1 MTKILR
7 AARYLRVSKAEQDPA
22 LQDDE
27 TAELIAKRGWKLL
40 DTYIDHGVSGSREKR
55 PQLDRLLLD
64 VRRRRVDVV
73 LVWKADRL
81 FRSLKA
87 MVTTLDEWAALGVGF
102 VSATEVFDS
111 TTPQGKLL
119 LHVTSAFAEFE
130 RNLIIE
136 RTKAGIAAARRRG
149 THVGRPRARLDHDRL
164 RELRAEG
171 LSVRKIATTLGIGVS
186 TFTEMCG
193 LAPSRV
199 LGQLSYGAGGWESAA
214 IRMLSAS

>member
-1 MTKILR
+1 MADALR
-7 AARYLRVSKAEQDPA
+7 AARYLRVSKADQDPA

-27 TAELIAKRGWKLL
+27 TAELIAKRGWKLT
-40 DTYIDHGVSGSREKR
+40 DTYTDHGVSGSRERR
-55 PQLDRLLLD
+55 PELDRLLRD
-64 VRRRRVDVV
+64 VRRRRIDVV

-119 LHVTSAFAEFE
+119 LHLTSAFAEFV

-164 RELRAEG
+164 QELRAEG

-186 TFTEMCG
+186 TVQRRLLAVNTEV
-193 LAPSRV
+193 AT
-199 LGQLSYGAGGWESAA
+199 
-214 IRMLSAS
+214 

>member
-1 MTKILR
+1 MAELLR
-7 AARYLRVSKAEQDPA
+7 AARYLRVSKADQDPA

-27 TAELIAKRGWKLL
+27 TAELIAKRGWKLA
-40 DTYIDHGVSGSREKR
+40 DTYTDHGVSGSREKR
-55 PQLDRLLLD
+55 PELDRLLRD
-64 VRRRRVDVV
+64 VRRRRVDLVV
-73 LVWKADRL
+73 VWKADRL

-87 MVTTLDEWAALGVGF
+87 MVTTLDEWTALGVGF

-119 LHVTSAFAEFE
+119 LHLTSAFAEFE

-149 THVGRPRARLDHDRL
+149 IHVGRPRARFDHDRL
-164 RELRAEG
+164 QVLRAEG

-186 TFTEMCG
+186 TVQRRLVAVNEGVT
-193 LAPSRV
+193 R
-199 LGQLSYGAGGWESAA
+199 
-214 IRMLSAS
+214 